1 MSLTSIY
8 HTFTPYLLSLMRIIV
23 AFLFIQHGG
32 QKLFDFP
39 AAMPQ
44 PIELLSLMGI
54 AGILEF
60 LGGLLL
66 LLGLFTRP
74 VAFLLSGQMA
84 TAYFMVH
91 APEGFWPLVNQGELA
106 VLYCFV
112 FLYLAAAGGGKW
124 SLDRL
129 RKR

>member
-1 MSLTSIY
+1 MSLTSFY
-8 HTFTPYLLSLMRIIV
+8 NTCAPHLLSLMRIIV

-44 PIELLSLMGI
+44 PVELLSLIGI

-60 LGGLLL
+60 FGGLFL

-106 VLYCFV
+106 VIYCFV